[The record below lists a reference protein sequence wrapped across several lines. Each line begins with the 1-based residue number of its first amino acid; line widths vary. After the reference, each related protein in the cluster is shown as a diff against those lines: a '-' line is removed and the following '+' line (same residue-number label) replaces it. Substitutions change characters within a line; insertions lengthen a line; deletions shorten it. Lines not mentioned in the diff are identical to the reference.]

1 MGGAARVHV
10 MRHSFPGLAFFSYGL
25 VNMECLQA
33 GRQCVVYLITYSQAD
48 VVKFPSKESFSNAV
62 LQAWQNFG
70 VRVVQWVTC
79 TEAHHNTDNGEH
91 EQNMNLYHYHMAIKL
106 EKRVRWFQVRKYLEE
121 NFGIKVNFS
130 DNHTTY
136 YSAYRYVTK
145 EDNDALHSPSHPHL
159 THVPPQTE
167 SAVATKKRKAKPK
180 QERRKSKK
188 RGGDRLSTFDVC
200 QLVQAKS
207 ITSRLELVS
216 LAAAQVR

>member
-1 MGGAARVHV
+1 
-10 MRHSFPGLAFFSYGL
+10 
-25 VNMECLQA
+25 
-33 GRQCVVYLITYSQAD
+33 
-48 VVKFPSKESFSNAV
+48 
-62 LQAWQNFG
+62 
-70 VRVVQWVTC
+70 
-79 TEAHHNTDNGEH
+79 
-91 EQNMNLYHYHMAIKL
+91 MNLYHYHMAIKL

-136 YSAYRYVTK
+136 YSAYRYVMK

-159 THVPPQTE
+159 TDVPPQTE
-167 SAVATKKRKAKPK
+167 SAVATKKRKAKTK
-180 QERRKSKK
+180 QQRRKSKK

-216 LAAAQVR
+216 LAAAQVREGKTTLAEFIANRRSKAVDEAIQLAREFAEAETFKSV

>member
-1 MGGAARVHV
+1 
-10 MRHSFPGLAFFSYGL
+10 
-25 VNMECLQA
+25 MEYLQA
-33 GRQCVVYLITYSQAD
+33 GRQRVVYLVTYSRAD
-48 VVKFPSKESFSNAV
+48 NVQFPSKESFSNAV

-79 TEAHHNTDNGEH
+79 IEAHHNTDNAETGQE
-91 EQNMNLYHYHMAIKL
+91 MNLYHYHMAIKL
-106 EKRVRWFQVRKYLEE
+106 EKRVRWFQVRKYLDE

-145 EDNDALHSPSHPHL
+145 EDKDALHSPCHPDL
-159 THVPPQTE
+159 TDVPPQTE
-167 SAVATKKRKAKPK
+167 SAVATKKRKAKAK
-180 QERRKSKK
+180 QQRRKSKK

-207 ITSRLELVS
+207 DKLTLRAGVFSGGS
-216 LAAAQVR
+216 S